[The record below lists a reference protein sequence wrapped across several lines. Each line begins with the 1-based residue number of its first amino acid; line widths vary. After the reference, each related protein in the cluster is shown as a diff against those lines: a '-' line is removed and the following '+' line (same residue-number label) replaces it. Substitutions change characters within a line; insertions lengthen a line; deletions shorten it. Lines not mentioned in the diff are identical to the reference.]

1 MARSTRSRGA
11 ASQPNAVTAAAQQV
25 SVWED
30 DPEPG
35 IQVARPLP
43 DPSKRPLAYNFPGR
57 APAPG
62 GQPGTASFRYWT
74 AAEALRRG
82 ADFWAP

>member
-1 MARSTRSRGA
+1 MARSTRPRDA
-11 ASQPNAVTAAAQQV
+11 ATQRNAVTTAATQQV

-35 IQVARPLP
+35 IQPLP

-57 APAPG
+57 APTPG
-62 GQPGTASFRYWT
+62 AQPGAASFRYWT

-82 ADFWAP
+82 ADF